1 MYQRHII
8 DRLIVYLSYPQD
20 IINTKEIYRFALT
33 QVECTSYSLFSD
45 CKQNITSLSLLAGRI
60 VDNVYLS
67 YPQDRNKTQVISLF
81 ALAQVE
87 CTS

>member
-33 QVECTSYSLFSD
+33 QVECTSYCLFSD
-45 CKQNITSLSLLAGRI
+45 CKQNITPLSLLAGRT